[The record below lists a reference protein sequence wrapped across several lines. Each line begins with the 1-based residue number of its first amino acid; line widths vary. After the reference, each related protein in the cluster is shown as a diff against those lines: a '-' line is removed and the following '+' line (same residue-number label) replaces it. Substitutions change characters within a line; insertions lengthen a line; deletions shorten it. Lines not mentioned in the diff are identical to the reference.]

1 MKRIYWIIGIVVVVL
16 VAGGLG
22 VRTVLARRTTSS
34 QSIQTAKV
42 AVGTITSSI
51 SGSGSVA
58 SGQGSVINWQTSG
71 TVDSVPVKIGQ
82 QVKTGDVLA
91 TLDPTTVSTSII
103 SAQSDLINAQTALNS
118 LLTPTA
124 LQLAQAQAAVSTAQD
139 NLTNILTPTA
149 LSIAQ
154 ANAAVTDAQTA
165 LNDLLNPSASAIA
178 QAEATVSDTET
189 ALSQLL
195 NPDPLAVSQAENAV
209 LTAQTA
215 VTSAQNGVAVLK
227 YSRGSKDQI
236 AAAQA
241 AYVVAQSEVTRLQ
254 NNYGKIGGDPTV
266 DAAKAQALS
275 VLEAAITKMNS
286 ALANL
291 NWLQAPWSASDIAD
305 KNTALAVAQGQ
316 LADAQ
321 KTLNDLKNPP
331 ADTVAVAQGKV
342 ADAKTALDTLM
353 HPTAVDIALAQAK
366 VTDAQ
371 TALNKL
377 LHPTEVD
384 IDLAKQQL
392 ADAQTTLDQLIH
404 PTADQITLAKS
415 KVTLAEAALAQAQI
429 TAPFAGTVT
438 DVEVQVGDSV
448 SQGVTAFRI
457 DDTSRMYIDV
467 QVSEVDISNIKD
479 GQPATITFDAIS
491 GKTFNGTVTKIVMA
505 GSVSQGVVNY
515 PVTVQ
520 LSNADA
526 SVLPGM
532 TASVDIVT
540 AQAKNVLEVPNRA
553 IHISGGQRT
562 VTVLFQ
568 GQQISVPVTVGL
580 VGTSYTEITG
590 SSLKEGDQVVLSTTT
605 STTTASNA
613 RNGFGV
619 GGGGGGVFFGP

>member
-16 VAGGLG
+16 VAGGFG
-22 VRTVLARRTTSS
+22 VRAVLARKSSTS

-42 AVGTITSSI
+42 TVGTITSSI

-71 TVDSVPVKIGQ
+71 TVASVPVKIGQ

-91 TLDPTTVSTSII
+91 SLDPTTVSTSII

-118 LLTPTA
+118 LLNPTA

-139 NLTNILTPTA
+139 NLTNVLTPTA

-154 ANAAVTDAQTA
+154 ANSAVTDAQTA
-165 LNDLLNPSASAIA
+165 LDNLLHPSASAIA

-189 ALSQLL
+189 ALNQLL
-195 NPDPLAVSQAENAV
+195 NPDPLTVSQAENAV

-215 VTSAQNGVAVLK
+215 VTNAQASVARLK

-236 AAAQA
+236 DAAQA
-241 AYVVAQSEVTRLQ
+241 AYVVAMNEVNKLED
-254 NNYGKIGGDPTV
+254 NYQKTGGDPTQ
-266 DAAKAQALS
+266 DAPKAQALS
-275 VLEAAITKMNS
+275 LLEAAKTKLNS

-291 NWLQAPWSASDIAD
+291 NWLQAPWSTSDIANA
-305 KNTALAVAQGQ
+305 NTTLAVAQGQ

-321 KTLNDLKNPP
+321 TTLNNLKNPS
-331 ADTVAVAQGKV
+331 ADSIAVAQGKV
-342 ADAKTALDTLM
+342 DDAKTALDTLL
-353 HPTAVDIALAQAK
+353 HPTAVDVALAQAK

-371 TALNKL
+371 TALDKL
-377 LHPTEVD
+377 MHPTAVD
-384 IDLAKQQL
+384 IELAKQQL
-392 ADAQTTLDQLIH
+392 ADAQSNLDTLIH

-415 KVTLAEAALAQAQI
+415 KVTLAEAALAQAQL

-438 DVEVQVGDSV
+438 DVEAQVGDSV
-448 SQGVTAFRI
+448 SQGVAAFRI

-467 QVSEVDISNIKD
+467 QVSEVDIANIKD
-479 GQPATITFDAIS
+479 GQPANITFDAIS
-491 GKTFNGTVTKIVMA
+491 GKTYNGSVVKIVMA

-515 PVTVQ
+515 PITVQ
-520 LSNADA
+520 LTNADA

-553 IHISGGQRT
+553 IHISSGQRT

-590 SSLKEGDQVVLSTTT
+590 SSLKAGDQVVLSTTT
-605 STTTASNA
+605 TSTTTSSN
-613 RNGFGV
+613 RNGFG
-619 GGGGGGVFFGP
+619 GPGGGVFFGP